1 MYDGAAGCVEG
12 VEEAA
17 AGVSGGRSALILA
30 SVACFALISGFGTV
44 DFEGRDEVEAGVTV
58 GLAREAGLGVEGT

>member
-1 MYDGAAGCVEG
+1 MAE

-17 AGVSGGRSALILA
+17 AGVSCGRSALILA
-30 SVACFALISGFGTV
+30 SVACFALTSGFGTACF
-44 DFEGRDEVEAGVTV
+44 DQRDEVEAGVTV